1 MLSIVDIKREL
12 GENIYVYP
20 VHPES
25 IKSNSMD
32 LHVSKYAWSLKSK
45 EFIGNDKYIIIDPSD
60 TALIYSEES
69 IYVSHK
75 IGGAY
80 NSKVTLVSKGAGHI
94 GTTLDAQYIGCSL
107 VAIHNHSSEQLKLKV
122 GSEFV
127 TLHFWYLYS
136 PDYEKTQSHDNEPG
150 HSRML
155 NGFSDVDKYIEWRN
169 QNTWTTRKKDLFH
182 KMLESNEYKRC
193 KEEFQKELD
202 IFNKNL
208 VKKRTKKYVCVILV
222 VALVLALIIIPTY
235 FMDLGEKGDSIK
247 NIVEKIVFPIAVAV
261 LTTYVITDIKIN
273 K

>member
-32 LHVSKYAWSLKSK
+32 LHVSKFAWSLKSK
-45 EFIGNDKYIIIDPSD
+45 KSIGSDKYIIIEPSD

-69 IYVSHK
+69 IYVSNK

-107 VAIHNHSSEQLKLKV
+107 VAIHNHSSETLRLKV

-127 TLHFWYLYS
+127 TLHFWYLNS
-136 PDYEKTQSHDNEPG
+136 PDYEKAPAHDNEPG
-150 HSRML
+150 HPRLL
-155 NGFSDVDKYIEWRN
+155 NGFDDVEKYIEWRD
-169 QNTWTTRKKDLFH
+169 QNTWATRKKDLIH
-182 KMLESNEYKRC
+182 RMLESDEYNRC
-193 KEEFQKELD
+193 KEEYQKELD

-208 VKKRTKKYVCVILV
+208 VRKRTKKYFCIILV
-222 VALVLALIIIPTY
+222 IAVVLALITIPTY
-235 FMDLGEKGDSIK
+235 FMDLGEISDSIK
-247 NIVEKIVFPIAVAV
+247 NIVENIVFPIAVAI
-261 LTTYVITDIKIN
+261 LTTYVITDIKAN